1 VGYVG
6 RDVESMNRYRMEM
19 TVRIVKEEK
28 MEKVKDGATEAANK
42 KLVKLLVHEVKKQKN
57 VKNPLEMFFPN
68 VEEEDEK
75 EDTSQEND
83 VVQRRKQI
91 AQLLE
96 LGELEDKVV
105 QVEIE
110 EQPPSMFDML
120 Q

>member
-1 VGYVG
+1 
-6 RDVESMNRYRMEM
+6 
-19 TVRIVKEEK
+19 
-28 MEKVKDGATEAANK
+28 
-42 KLVKLLVHEVKKQKN
+42 
-57 VKNPLEMFFPN
+57 
-68 VEEEDEK
+68 EK

-110 EQPPSMFDML
+110 EQPPSMIDML
-120 Q
+120 QGSGMEQMGMNMQDAFSQLMPTKKKKRKLTVSEARKVLIQQEAQKMIDMDEAQKEAA